1 MNTIGQR
8 IAVYLT
14 LGLVLATLEVT
25 VFVWQFWCIL
35 ALFWVSEY
43 MVRKGTEEQA
53 QAVGVAKFLNMS
65 STEQNRIR
73 QLHQQAQ
80 QKEDNNG

>member
-8 IAVYLT
+8 FAVYLT

-25 VFVWQFWCIL
+25 VVTWQFWCIV

-43 MVRKGTEEQA
+43 MVRKDTEEQA
-53 QAVGVAKFLNMS
+53 RVEGITMFLNMDS
-65 STEQNRIR
+65 NEQNRIKK
-73 QLHQQAQ
+73 LHQQAQ
-80 QKEDNNG
+80 KEQSNDS

>member
-1 MNTIGQR
+1 MNTVAQR
-8 IAVYLT
+8 IAIYFALGMVLT
-14 LGLVLATLEVT
+14 TVEVT

-35 ALFWVSEY
+35 ALFWVVEF

-53 QAVGVAKFLNMS
+53 RAEGITMFLEMS
-65 STEQNRIR
+65 AAEQQKIK

-80 QKEDNNG
+80 KEHSNDS

>member
-1 MNTIGQR
+1 MNTIYQR
-8 IAVYLT
+8 IAVYFA
-14 LGLVLATLEVT
+14 LGMVLASMDVT

-53 QAVGVAKFLNMS
+53 RAEGISMFLNMN
-65 STEQNRIR
+65 TNEQNRIK

-80 QKEDNNG
+80 KENDNR